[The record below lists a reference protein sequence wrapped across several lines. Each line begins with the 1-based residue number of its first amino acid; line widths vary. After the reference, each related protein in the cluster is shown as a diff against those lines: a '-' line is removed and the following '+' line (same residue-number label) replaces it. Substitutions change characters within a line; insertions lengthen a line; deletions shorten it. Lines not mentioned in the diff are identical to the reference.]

1 MLEEH
6 QKQRAGN
13 ARHDIR
19 ATITEQIVAA
29 IEAGAPTFEMPW
41 HRSGP
46 SLGRPV
52 NAVSGRPY
60 RGVNVLAL
68 WVAALKKG
76 YGSGTWATYR
86 QWASLGAQVR
96 KGEKGTPI
104 VFYKEIERAAAD
116 DAGPGEEVSETIRV
130 ARASSVFNAGQVTGW
145 RSPEPVVESVVAVI
159 NRAEELI
166 ETSGAD
172 IRYGS
177 DRACYHP
184 VLDYIEMPNADR
196 FTGTST
202 STATESY
209 YATHFHELIHWTG
222 HSSRLSRDLS
232 GRFGDDTYAMEELV
246 AELGAAFLCA
256 DVGVCN
262 APRLDHA
269 AYVHTW
275 LKVLNRDPH
284 AIFTAAAKA
293 AAAVDDLARLLSG
306 M

>member
-1 MLEEH
+1 MPGEKR
-6 QKQRAGN
+6 QWQAG
-13 ARHDIR
+13 ATCHDIR

-29 IEAGAPTFEMPW
+29 VETGAPKFEMPW
-41 HRSGP
+41 HHSGP

-60 RGVNVLAL
+60 RGANVIAL
-68 WVAALKKG
+68 WAAALKKG
-76 YGSGTWATYR
+76 YGSGTWATYH
-86 QWASLGAQVR
+86 QWASLSAQVQ

-104 VFYKEIERAAAD
+104 VFYKEIERATN
-116 DAGPGEEVSETIRV
+116 DAEAGEDIAETIRV
-130 ARASSVFNAGQVTGW
+130 ARASWVFNAEQVSGW
-145 RSPEPVVESVVAVI
+145 RAPEPVTESVVAVI
-159 NRAEELI
+159 NRAEDLI
-166 ETSGAD
+166 EVSGAD

-184 VLDYIEMPNADR
+184 VLDYIEMPNPER

-222 HSSRLSRDLS
+222 HESRLNRDL
-232 GRFGDDTYAMEELV
+232 FGHFGSNAYAMEELV

-256 DVGVCN
+256 DIGVSN

-269 AYVHTW
+269 AYVNSW
-275 LKVLNRDPH
+275 LKVLRRDTRG
-284 AIFTAAAKA
+284 IFAAAAKA
-293 AAAVDDLARLLSG
+293 GTAVEYLKVP
-306 M
+306 